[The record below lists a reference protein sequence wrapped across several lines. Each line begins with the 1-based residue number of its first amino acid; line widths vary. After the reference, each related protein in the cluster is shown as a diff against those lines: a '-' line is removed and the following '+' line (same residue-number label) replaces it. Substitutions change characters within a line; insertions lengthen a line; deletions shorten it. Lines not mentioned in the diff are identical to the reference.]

1 MNINSSPF
9 TEDDVVD
16 LEEGNIE
23 NSQISPDFILKAA
36 KAVESKMADGQDKI
50 PFSLSNPA
58 EDAVSEYNVKVNEN
72 IYSLGVNK
80 WDGTFKRMKHELENT
95 STVLKAGPIEIIEQD
110 FTIEMESYLEDE
122 GFDVTVTDE
131 EIGGPDA
138 EEAQQFIE
146 EKFGV

>member
-16 LEEGNIE
+16 LEEGDIE

-138 EEAQQFIE
+138 EEAQEFIE

>member
-1 MNINSSPF
+1 MNINSSPL
-9 TEDDVVD
+9 TEDVIVEN
-16 LEEGNIE
+16 EEGDIE

-36 KAVESKMADGQDKI
+36 QAVEGKMAEGKDKI
-50 PFSLSNPA
+50 PFSLRKSA
-58 EDAVSEYNVKVNEN
+58 EDAVSEYNVKVNGN

-80 WDGTFKRMKHELENT
+80 WDGVFKRMKHELENT
-95 STVLKAGPIEIIEQD
+95 STVLQAGSIEIIEQD
-110 FTIEMESYLEDE
+110 FTIEMESYLQDE

-138 EEAQQFIE
+138 EEAQEFIE

>member
-16 LEEGNIE
+16 LEEGDIE

-138 EEAQQFIE
+138 EEAQEFIE
-146 EKFGV
+146 EKFGI